1 MTVAATTDGGH
12 SSDAV
17 RLRWDVVE
25 RRCQEIAP
33 EADNDT
39 KLAQLLEVS
48 RMTVQRWKHGWTGV
62 SLRRAR
68 RVSQITGVRL
78 DQLLA
83 TPEPPPEPPPP
94 PPPPSPPP
102 PQPPRPSGP
111 PGRLVDE

>member
-1 MTVAATTDGGH
+1 MTVAATTGGGH
-12 SSDAV
+12 SGDAV

-39 KLAQLLEVS
+39 KLAELLDVS

-68 RVSQITGVRL
+68 NVSRTLGVRL
-78 DQLLA
+78 DQLIDDGH
-83 TPEPPPEPPPP
+83 
-94 PPPPSPPP
+94 PSPPP
-102 PQPPRPSGP
+102 PQPPSPSGP
-111 PGRLVDE
+111 PSRDADR